1 MLRFPKILAFKI
13 NLIFLMLLSPGLTGA
28 TYIDTS
34 PNLPSNNDY
43 MQLLPADNEPAL
55 AVNAL
60 AAIVIDA
67 DSGRILWQKN
77 AWDALPPAS
86 TGKILTALTAID
98 MADYQ
103 QNCHI
108 SAAAAAVGESSIN
121 LTAGEN
127 LSLGDLLQ
135 GALIQSG
142 NDACHAIAEN
152 LAGSEPFFI
161 YWLNLKAAVLGA
173 YSTNFENSNGLPAD
187 GHQINAA
194 DLALI
199 SRHLLAN
206 DYLAEIVATKET
218 QIGSGNSSRY
228 LKNTNKL
235 LWQEDI
241 IGLKTGTTNAAG
253 SCLIAAMERDGR
265 QLISVVLNS
274 PDRYAESLLLL
285 EYGFSNYRQLAI
297 YKQNQIMAN
306 IPLEDGRNL
315 NLLAAADLSLSYNQ
329 QDLLIYDWQLPSALA
344 APIVK
349 NQHIGSLRITNQQ
362 GLELASLS
370 LLAATDMPA
379 PKLSFGQQLLLKTE
393 NWLINIKDALSW
405 PLNIKKGIGQI
416 MPKG

>member
-1 MLRFPKILAFKI
+1 MLRFPKILAYKI
-13 NLIFLMLLSPGLTGA
+13 CLILLLLLSPGLAGA
-28 TYIDTS
+28 TYIDAEADLAISS
-34 PNLPSNNDY
+34 PPELLIDNQPTLPI
-43 MQLLPADNEPAL
+43 
-55 AVNAL
+55 NAL

-77 AWDALPPAS
+77 AQEALPPAS

-103 QNCHI
+103 QNCQI

-121 LTAGEN
+121 LVAGEN
-127 LSLGDLLQ
+127 LSLDDLLQ

-161 YWLNLKAAVLGA
+161 YWLNLKAAAIGA
-173 YSTNFENSNGLPAD
+173 YSTDFKNSNGLPAE

-206 DYLAEIVATKET
+206 DYLAQIVATKET
-218 QIGSGNSSRY
+218 QIGSGSSSRQ

-265 QLISVVLNS
+265 ILISVVLNS
-274 PDRYAESLLLL
+274 PNRYDESLTLL
-285 EYGFSNYRQLAI
+285 EFGFSNYLQLNL
-297 YKQNQIMAN
+297 YKQDQIMAN
-306 IPLEDGRNL
+306 IPLKDGSSL
-315 NLLAAADLSLSYNQ
+315 NLVAASDFSLSYNQ
-329 QDLLIYDWQLPSALA
+329 DDLLIYDWQLPSDLA
-344 APIVK
+344 APIAK
-349 NQHIGSLRITNQQ
+349 NQHIGSLKILNQQ

-370 LLAATDMPA
+370 LLAANDIA
-379 PKLSFGQQLLLKTE
+379 ADELSFSRQLLFKIEAGLAK
-393 NWLINIKDALSW
+393 IKNILSW
-405 PLNIKKGIGQI
+405 PFDIKKGISQI